1 MANIPDIVT
10 AVVESLPQ
18 RGAVTLASTQIDQ
31 RTTKKATT
39 RTSRIAKK
47 SSQSSRHPSPGSS
60 GLNREVSPSSEPE
73 ENSDD
78 DTDNEEFVLDG
89 LPEGDAIS
97 HITQLNSH
105 SHSDDLISINSSDSY
120 PTCKSEKLQPPVL
133 ISNGLPS
140 VPATLI
146 KRVEQGLFIEMAELS
161 PSYLDSAE
169 LITGNQHGSR
179 KQLPKVS
186 DIVEWVQ
193 CFGIY
198 VAIMSHSKPKRVA
211 DLIGYQSLIIGAS
224 HNCREGQWIIYDRCF
239 CLKASASHTKQWSTV
254 DITIWNMTFPDRA
267 IKSHYP
273 PGVIPQGLPN
283 PSPSHHPARQHQFPT
298 TKIKPICLDWN
309 DNPNGCTR
317 AACRYDHTFY

>member
-1 MANIPDIVT
+1 M
-10 AVVESLPQ
+10 
-18 RGAVTLASTQIDQ
+18 
-31 RTTKKATT
+31 
-39 RTSRIAKK
+39 
-47 SSQSSRHPSPGSS
+47 
-60 GLNREVSPSSEPE
+60 
-73 ENSDD
+73 
-78 DTDNEEFVLDG
+78 DG

-105 SHSDDLISINSSDSY
+105 SHSDDLIYVNSSDLG

-133 ISNGLPS
+133 ISNGLPP

-179 KQLPKVS
+179 KQLPEVS

-198 VAIMSHSKPKRVA
+198 VAIISRSKPKRVA

-224 HNCREGQWIIYDRCF
+224 HNCREGQWIIYDRRF
-239 CLKASASHTKQWSTV
+239 RLKASASHTKQWSTV

-267 IKSHYP
+267 IKSRYP
-273 PGVIPQGLPN
+273 PGVIPQGLPH
-283 PSPSHHPARQHQFPT
+283 PSPSHRPTHQHQFPT

-317 AACRYDHTFY
+317 TACQYDHTCYRCVHNPRIQDKHHKASECTIIQRDRQHEKQS